1 MAGDVRTLI
10 GLANTEFLNAFR
22 SGDAT
27 AMAKDV
33 RAALVTAYADVKALS
48 PDAAELAVT
57 ELERSRR
64 YHQDVY

>member
-1 MAGDVRTLI
+1 
-10 GLANTEFLNAFR
+10 
-22 SGDAT
+22 
-27 AMAKDV
+27 MAKDV